1 MNITK
6 TLLIGPTCLLFACT
20 SDVKQTSLNKIIY
33 KPKDI
38 YAIEK
43 TKKDDNN
50 FIRDF
55 FNIKKVKNK
64 KDSKTEIDFL
74 WIATIDTLSALIPIE
89 DIDDKNRLITT
100 EWQRSKKKP
109 SERYKIAAIVSSKQ
123 FKKSSLQL
131 KLYRQVKDQDGWL
144 YNNVRKEKVE
154 IIKNKILS
162 RAKQY
167 KEKSNL

>member
-1 MNITK
+1 MNISK
-6 TLLIGPTCLLFACT
+6 TLLICFTSLLFACT
-20 SDVKQTSLNKIIY
+20 SGVKQTPLNKIIY

-55 FNIKKVKNK
+55 FNIKKMKSK
-64 KDSKTEIDFL
+64 KDSRPESHFL
-74 WIATIDTLSALIPIE
+74 WIAAIDTLSSLIPI
-89 DIDDKNRLITT
+89 DNIDDKNRVITT

-109 SERYKIAAIVSSKQ
+109 SERYKIAVIVSSKE

-144 YNNVRKEKVE
+144 NNDVKKEKVE
-154 IIKNKILS
+154 IIKNKIFN

>member
-1 MNITK
+1 MNISK
-6 TLLIGPTCLLFACT
+6 TLLISFTCLFFACT

-38 YAIEK
+38 YAMEK

-55 FNIKKVKNK
+55 FNIKKVRNK
-64 KDSKTEIDFL
+64 KDSKPENDFL
-74 WIATIDTLSALIPIE
+74 WLATIHTLSSLIPIE
-89 DIDDKNRLITT
+89 DIDDKNRIITT

-109 SERYKIAAIVSSKQ
+109 SERYKIAAIVSSKK

-144 YNNVRKEKVE
+144 NNNVRKEKLE

>member
-1 MNITK
+1 M
-6 TLLIGPTCLLFACT
+6 
-20 SDVKQTSLNKIIY
+20 
-33 KPKDI
+33 
-38 YAIEK
+38 EK

-74 WIATIDTLSALIPIE
+74 WLATIHTLSSLIPIE
-89 DIDDKNRLITT
+89 DIDDKNRIITT

-109 SERYKIAAIVSSKQ
+109 SERYKIAAIVSSKK

-131 KLYRQVKDQDGWL
+131 ELYRQVKDQDGWL
-144 YNNVRKEKVE
+144 NNNVRKEKVE

>member
-1 MNITK
+1 MP
-6 TLLIGPTCLLFACT
+6 IGFTCLLFACT
-20 SDVKQTSLNKIIY
+20 SDVKQTPLNKVIY

-38 YAIEK
+38 YTLEK
-43 TKKDDNN
+43 TKKNDNN
-50 FIRDF
+50 FIKDF

-64 KDSKTEIDFL
+64 KDSRPESHIL
-74 WIATIDTLSALIPIE
+74 WTAAIDTLSSLIPIE
-89 DIDDKNRLITT
+89 NIDNKNRLITT

-109 SERYKIAAIVSSKQ
+109 SERYKIAAIVSSKK

-144 YNNVRKEKVE
+144 SNNVRKEKLE